1 MRQDTYLRE
10 IKLSKDEPEVVELRK
25 KLADWNFIRKQPL
38 KVRKALELFIETGDS
53 YKAAKLA
60 GLSVSKFEEL
70 RLKAKI
76 PRVVA

>member
-38 KVRKALELFIETGDS
+38 KVRKALELFIETGDLRACQH
-53 YKAAKLA
+53 KA
-60 GLSVSKFEEL
+60 GLSLEEFMELL
-70 RLKAKI
+70 RKARI
-76 PRVVA
+76 WIT